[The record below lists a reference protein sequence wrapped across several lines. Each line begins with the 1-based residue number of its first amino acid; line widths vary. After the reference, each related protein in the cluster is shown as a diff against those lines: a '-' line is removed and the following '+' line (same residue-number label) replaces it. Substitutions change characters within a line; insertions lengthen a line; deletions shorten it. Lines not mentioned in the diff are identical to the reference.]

1 MKKKIVVAAVLLA
14 SISAVA
20 FASFTVNKKKAG
32 TEQKME
38 KQKKGCSHICPFS

>member
-1 MKKKIVVAAVLLA
+1 MKKRILVATVLLA

-20 FASFTVNKKKAG
+20 FASFNNNKKKAG

-38 KQKKGCSHICPFS
+38 KKKKGCTRICPFS

>member
-14 SISAVA
+14 GISAVA
-20 FASFTVNKKKAG
+20 FASLNGNKKKSG

-38 KQKKGCSHICPFS
+38 KKKKGCSRTCLFS